1 MSFSIVNPSY
11 LVNTNNITE
20 LESAGSSILSKDRI
34 YQQLNSYSSSVN
46 GYYGLAK
53 DAYPALNPISFGEKL
68 VSSWEISPLDTSAN
82 LWQGSV
88 WSPELELFVAVGSDG
103 TLNNVM
109 TSRNGINWTYG
120 TTPDS
125 KFYRSITWSHQLNLF
140 VAVSSDSSSSTQRV
154 MTSSNGI
161 TWTLQTTPDKLW
173 WNVCWSAELGIFVA
187 VARYNVSF
195 GSGNLVM
202 TSTNGTTWTSQTS
215 PADYNWSAVVW
226 SPQLSLF
233 VAVAN
238 TGGGN
243 NVMTSPNGLNWTL
256 RSCPSNSWNTLTWS
270 PQLGLFVAMAASGAV
285 DANNKAMTSPDGINW
300 TARSTANSPFQLNY
314 GQVIWIAE
322 IGLFVAAAPGT
333 TGSGNKYVAYSS
345 NGINWLF
352 TSPLPNGNNYANISW
367 SPELSM
373 LVMTAAFPATDV
385 NKALYIA
392 LKNRL
397 PTSYNVFDSSFNN
410 IDASGNWTLKSKSI
424 FSDGNIT
431 IDPSNNLIVTK
442 NLSVTG
448 ALAKPS
454 GSFKID
460 HPLPEKSETHH
471 LVHSFIEGPRADLIY
486 RGRVE
491 LVNGEAYVNIDD
503 STGMTE
509 GTFVALCR
517 DIQCFTSN
525 DTNWDQVK
533 GKVTGNQLHI
543 TCQNP
548 QSIATVSWIVI
559 GERQD
564 KHMYDTEWTDSN
576 GRVIVEP
583 LKR

>member
-20 LESAGSSILSKDRI
+20 LESAGSSIISKDRI

-125 KFYRSITWSHQLNLF
+125 KIYRSITWSPQLNLF

-352 TSPLPNGNNYANISW
+352 TSPLPNGNSYANISW

-392 LKNRL
+392 LRNRL

-410 IDASGNWTLKSKSI
+410 IDSSGNWTLKSKRI

-431 IDPSNNLIVTK
+431 IDPSNNLIVLGDVSAGVLTK
-442 NLSVTG
+442 G
-448 ALAKPS
+448 S